1 MALPVVAGAGAG
13 DTDFSGTAT
22 VPYPASIAA
31 DDLLIL
37 HCGINNN
44 SDTVTTPSGWTAFPG
59 NPYSGGSDTRCY
71 LFWKKASGSE
81 SGDLSVTWTAANR
94 MNSRIFRVTGQHLTT
109 PFGTPSSSTGASG
122 TLADEGVTT
131 TAADSLALNFITFG
145 RENITALAAMTGMS
159 GGTWVEDF
167 AEYAA
172 GGTPPDYITI
182 ALQRADMA
190 SAGTIN
196 GGTATATGWSSRTW
210 VVVGVELFAAESVD
224 LDQVDPDADVT
235 TTGWTTT
242 PLWSKVNDGSDASY
256 ITATAS

>member
-1 MALPVVAGAGAG
+1 MTLPVVESVGTG

-22 VPYPASIAA
+22 IPYPATVAA

-37 HCGINNN
+37 QCGINNA
-44 SDTVTTPSGWTAFPG
+44 SDTVTTPSGWTAFSG
-59 NPYSGGSDTRCY
+59 NPYSGGSDSRQY
-71 LFWKKASGSE
+71 LFWKKATGSE

-94 MNSRIFRVTGQHLTT
+94 MNSRIYRFSGQDLTT
-109 PFGTPSSSTGASG
+109 PLGTPSSSTGASG
-122 TLADEGVTT
+122 TLSDEGVTT
-131 TAADSLALNFITFG
+131 TQADSLALNFFVIG
-145 RENITALAAMTGMS
+145 RENVSLSAMSGMT

-167 AEYAA
+167 AEYGA

-182 ALQRADMA
+182 GMNRADMA

-196 GGTATATGWSSRTW
+196 GGTATLTGWSSRTW
-210 VVVGVELFAAESVD
+210 VIVGVELFAGSSVAV
-224 LDQVDPDADVT
+224 DQADPDADVT

-242 PLWSKVNDGSDASY
+242 PLWSKVNDASDASY